1 MKSSSLA
8 NFARSWAPIAVVAVL
23 LLLAPL
29 VLTDFRQSQLARFLT
44 LAIAAI
50 GLDLIWGYGGMLSL
64 GQGLFFGL
72 GAYGFAMHLKLQASG
87 DKLPDFMF
95 WSGLTELPWF
105 WQPFASP
112 VVALLAALL
121 IPTLIAGV
129 LGWFIFRSRVQGVY
143 FSIITQAL
151 TLLTSIFFVGQQA
164 YTGGTNGITNLG
176 AAQFFGHGL
185 LSPEVQDGLYLTTV
199 VLLLGVLAL
208 YRTRFGRVL
217 VASRDDESR
226 LRFLGYNPVTVK
238 VLVFSL
244 SALIAALGGILY
256 VPQVGIISPSSLAV
270 VPSIELVIFVALGG
284 RGTLLGALIGT
295 LLVSYGRSYFSES
308 YPDLWTYFLGILFVA
323 SVLFFPQGVTGSLQD
338 ALQGLRA
345 RRRSATANSPSLLEP
360 ATGSAIP
367 TAAEGGSS

>member
-1 MKSSSLA
+1 
-8 NFARSWAPIAVVAVL
+8 
-23 LLLAPL
+23 
-29 VLTDFRQSQLARFLT
+29 
-44 LAIAAI
+44 
-50 GLDLIWGYGGMLSL
+50 
-64 GQGLFFGL
+64 
-72 GAYGFAMHLKLQASG
+72 
-87 DKLPDFMF
+87 
-95 WSGLTELPWF
+95 
-105 WQPFASP
+105 
-112 VVALLAALL
+112 
-121 IPTLIAGV
+121 
-129 LGWFIFRSRVQGVY
+129 
-143 FSIITQAL
+143 
-151 TLLTSIFFVGQQA
+151 
-164 YTGGTNGITNLG
+164 
-176 AAQFFGHGL
+176 

-208 YRTRFGRVL
+208 YRWLTRTRFGRVL

>member
-151 TLLTSIFFVGQQA
+151 TLLTSIFFVGH
-164 YTGGTNGITNLG
+164 GITNLG

-208 YRTRFGRVL
+208 YRWLTRTRFGRVL